1 MTKAPAT
8 IRRSATIERLSS
20 DYREKLSATIAN
32 RENKNPVFETRRK
45 DFQNRIGNFSEIGG
59 KLSGK

>member
-1 MTKAPAT
+1 VQYDESLGDYQTV
-8 IRRSATIERLSS
+8 S
-20 DYREKLSATIAN
+20 DYRATIAN

-59 KLSGK
+59 KPSGK